1 MKKFSMALV
10 FASAAILSSPALATS
25 SHCKSGEFDLL
36 SAELSSKNQKSGAL
50 KNNGKVVSLC
60 ADRAKEPF
68 SSVAYRFGKV
78 GAVELEKVATPQN
91 VFFISNE
98 MTGPRMGQNIVHFNS
113 GDITYY
119 VVEGTGMARGVGLYV
134 FRSGKILAEM
144 LSDMEEGRDF
154 TSNLG
159 EVDFEKAKSQVFKI
173 KKAKDPLLG
182 L

>member
-68 SSVAYRFGKV
+68 SSVAYRFGKI
-78 GAVELEKVATPQN
+78 GSVELEKVATPQN

-119 VVEGTGMARGVGLYV
+119 VVQGTGMARGVGLYV

-154 TSNLG
+154 KSNLG
-159 EVDFEKAKSQVFKI
+159 ELILKKQNHKFSKLRKQKI
-173 KKAKDPLLG
+173 LC
-182 L
+182 